1 MFSMFCRY
9 IQRMQTRN
17 NSHYRIKKNE
27 GVHHVFFARKHRMH
41 TLIFLYHADITACI
55 TSLPTASDSRA
66 WRLGL
71 SILSVQIASC
81 CGFAE

>member
-9 IQRMQTRN
+9 IQRMQTIN
-17 NSHYRIKKNE
+17 NSHYRIN
-27 GVHHVFFARKHRMH
+27 RMRVCIMFSLH
-41 TLIFLYHADITACI
+41 GNIECTLSFLYYADITAFI

-71 SILSVQIASC
+71 SILSVRTASC
-81 CGFAE
+81 CGF